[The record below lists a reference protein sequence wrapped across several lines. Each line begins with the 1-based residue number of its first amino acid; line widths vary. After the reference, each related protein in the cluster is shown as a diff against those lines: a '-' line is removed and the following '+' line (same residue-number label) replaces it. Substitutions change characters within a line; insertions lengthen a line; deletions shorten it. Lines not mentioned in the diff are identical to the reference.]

1 MVVEKDTKRKNNITF
16 WVLVV
21 VFAFPYV
28 FAFIY
33 FQFKD
38 ELPTQ
43 LTTNH
48 GDLISPVRSITN
60 IDLIGIDGKK
70 LNNKLRGKWVLLT
83 VANSSC
89 TKSCQ
94 QNIYHIRQIHRAM
107 SGESLR
113 VKKLLVLSETS
124 QLTELKEKLSDY
136 SATNVA
142 IGSDS
147 SIKELMALLKDPNPS
162 AENGIYM
169 IDPLGNYMMSYPEN
183 FDANLIIKD
192 LERLLK
198 VSQVG

>member
-1 MVVEKDTKRKNNITF
+1 MAVEKDTKPKSNLTF
-16 WVLVV
+16 WMLVF

-43 LTTNH
+43 KTTNH
-48 GDLISPVRSITN
+48 GDLISPVRSISN
-60 IDLIGIDGKK
+60 INLIGIDGEN
-70 LNNKLRGKWVLLT
+70 LNDKLRGKWILLT

-89 TKSCQ
+89 NKSCQ

-124 QLTELKEKLSDY
+124 QLGELKEKLADY
-136 SATNVA
+136 SATKIA
-142 IGSDS
+142 IGSES
-147 SIKELMALLKDPNPS
+147 SIKELMDLLKDPNPT